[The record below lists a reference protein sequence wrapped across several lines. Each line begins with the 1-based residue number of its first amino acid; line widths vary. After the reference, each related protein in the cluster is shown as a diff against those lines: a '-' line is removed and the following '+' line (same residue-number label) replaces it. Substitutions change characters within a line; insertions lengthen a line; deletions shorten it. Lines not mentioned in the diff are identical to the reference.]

1 MWNDFLAA
9 IALVMILEG
18 ILPFLSPA
26 RLRQTLLLAS
36 QLNDSSLRF
45 IGLTAM
51 VLGCVL
57 LYLVR

>member
-9 IALVMILEG
+9 IALVLILEG
-18 ILPFLSPA
+18 IAPFLSPA
-26 RLRQTLLLAS
+26 HLRQTLLRAA
-36 QLNDSSLRF
+36 QLDDSSLRF

-57 LYLVR
+57 LYFVR

>member
-1 MWNDFLAA
+1 MWHDFLAA
-9 IALVMILEG
+9 LALVLILEG
-18 ILPFLSPA
+18 ILPFLNPA
-26 RLRQTLLLAS
+26 RMRQTLLLAA

-51 VLGCVL
+51 VLGCVM